1 MAQQYGYIILNDGT
15 KWRYK
20 VGNEPKAASGP
31 YRATTTDSTPVS
43 LPVYSGSTTA
53 SAAKTKTAAK
63 AQSNAAANR
72 AAASAEAAAKKA
84 AADAAAIRK
93 AELEAAQKEKERKEK
108 IAAINSSK
116 EAEVRY
122 LGEGYSKQ
130 KAQQKLSTDDNM
142 RQLYIAYMNGIKGIP
157 QQSALWGAGGEIE
170 SLKNRSRL
178 NYEDNRAKEQRRY
191 AGVLGEI
198 EQKYN
203 DDLRE
208 LESKYLQ
215 RLLNI

>member
-43 LPVYSGSTTA
+43 LPVYSGSTA
-53 SAAKTKTAAK
+53 NSAAKTKPSAK
-63 AQSNAAANR
+63 AQSNAANR

-84 AADAAAIRK
+84 AAEAAAMRR

-116 EAEVRY
+116 EAEMRY
-122 LGEGYSKQ
+122 LGEGYNRQ
-130 KAQQKLSTDDNM
+130 KAQQKLSADDNM

-157 QQSALWGAGGEIE
+157 QQSAVWGAGGEIE

>member
-1 MAQQYGYIILNDGT
+1 M
-15 KWRYK
+15 R
-20 VGNEPKAASGP
+20 
-31 YRATTTDSTPVS
+31 R
-43 LPVYSGSTTA
+43 
-53 SAAKTKTAAK
+53 
-63 AQSNAAANR
+63 
-72 AAASAEAAAKKA
+72 
-84 AADAAAIRK
+84 

-116 EAEVRY
+116 EAEMRY
-122 LGEGYSKQ
+122 LGEGYNRQ
-130 KAQQKLSTDDNM
+130 KAQQKLSADDNM

-157 QQSALWGAGGEIE
+157 QQSAVWGAGGEIE